1 MQLSQIQGGASRGGA
16 ALMLGS
22 GAVLLL
28 LLLSLLWVEQLSVLH
43 ALAFV
48 VAALGLFA
56 GWAKLS
62 EPAYFLQYDEKG
74 LRYFHR
80 RGSWFLP
87 WNSFLY
93 SGVPQLEQKKLSY
106 IAFKLTDYDGFL
118 QGLPLRLAVRIMTEQ
133 RALYVEAIRQGC
145 NSGQCASELLAE
157 GENFSTAQQQYNGI
171 KAAFAHR
178 MQRLADATGFDIFV
192 PVELSE
198 ADTLNLCKQ
207 INQARLQCI
216 QNTAT

>member
-1 MQLSQIQGGASRGGA
+1 MQLNQIQGRTSRGGA
-16 ALMLGS
+16 VLISGS
-22 GAVLLL
+22 AAVLLL
-28 LLLSLLWVEQLSVLH
+28 LLLSLLWTEHVNVVH

-48 VAALGLFA
+48 MAALGIFA

-62 EPAYFLQYDEKG
+62 EPPYFLQYDETG

-87 WNSFLY
+87 WSSFLY
-93 SGVPQLEQKKLSY
+93 SGVPQLEQKKLGY
-106 IAFKLTDYDGFL
+106 IAFKLTDYDVFL
-118 QGLPLRLAVRIMTEQ
+118 QDLPLRLAVRIMTEQ

-145 NSGQCASELLAE
+145 NNGQCASELLAE
-157 GENFSTAQQQYNGI
+157 GDKFSTANRQYNGI
-171 KAAFAHR
+171 KAAFAYR
-178 MQRLADATGFDIFV
+178 MQRLADTLRFDIFV

-198 ADTLNLCKQ
+198 ADALKLCKQ
-207 INQARLQCI
+207 INHARLQCI

>member
-1 MQLSQIQGGASRGGA
+1 MQLNQIQAGANRGGA

-22 GAVLLL
+22 AVVLLL
-28 LLLSLLWVEQLSVLH
+28 LLLSLLWVKQLNVLH

-48 VAALGLFA
+48 MAALGLFA

-62 EPAYFLQYDEKG
+62 EPAYFLQYDDKG
-74 LRYFHR
+74 LRYMHR

-87 WNSFLY
+87 WSSFLY
-93 SGVPQLEQKKLSY
+93 SGVPQFEQKKLSY
-106 IAFKLTDYDGFL
+106 IAFKLTDYDSFL
-118 QGLPLRLAVRIMTEQ
+118 QSLPLRLAVRIMTEQ
-133 RALYVEAIRQGC
+133 RGLYVEATRQGC
-145 NSGQCASELLAE
+145 SSGQCASELLAE
-157 GENFSTAQQQYNGI
+157 GENFSTARQQYNGI

-178 MQRLADATGFDIFV
+178 MQRLAVTTGFDLFV

-198 ADTLNLCKQ
+198 ADALNLCKQ
-207 INQARLQCI
+207 INQTRLQCV

>member
-1 MQLSQIQGGASRGGA
+1 MQLTQIRGGASRGGA
-16 ALMLGS
+16 ALMLAS
-22 GAVLLL
+22 GAVLMLVL
-28 LLLSLLWVEQLSVLH
+28 FSLLWVEQLHVLH
-43 ALAFV
+43 ALVFV
-48 VAALGLFA
+48 LTALGLFA

-62 EPAYFLQYDEKG
+62 EPTYFLQYDHEG

-87 WNSFLY
+87 WKSFLY
-93 SGVPQLEQKKLSY
+93 SGVPQLEQKNLSY

-118 QGLPLRLAVRIMTEQ
+118 QDLPLRLAVRIMSDQ

-145 NSGQCASELLAE
+145 TNGQCASELLAE
-157 GENFSTAQQQYNGI
+157 SEYFATARHQYHGI

-178 MQRLADATGFDIFV
+178 MQRLADATSFDIFV

-198 ADTLNLCKQ
+198 TEAFHLCKQ
-207 INQARLQCI
+207 INQARLQSI
-216 QNTAT
+216 QNTVT